1 MPFCYILYSKSL
13 GSYYVGSTSLTVEE
27 RLKRHLQMHKGY
39 TAKAKYWMVVFS
51 QYFETN
57 EEARKR
63 ECEIKSW
70 KSKRMI
76 ERLIGSSTE

>member
-1 MPFCYILYSKSL
+1 MPFCYILYAESL

-27 RLKRHLQMHKGY
+27 RLERHLQMHKGH
-39 TAKAKYWMVVFS
+39 TAKAKDWIVVFS

-57 EEARKR
+57 DEARKR
-63 ECEIKSW
+63 EYEIKRW